1 MTWHSCTQSH
11 KYAGAIAEMGTL
23 YAGLFL
29 TRVACIFTILH
40 LQTILLFRLK
50 LALLVLVPILHET
63 TK

>member
-1 MTWHSCTQSH
+1 MV
-11 KYAGAIAEMGTL
+11 TL

-50 LALLVLVPILHET
+50 LALLVLVPILDET